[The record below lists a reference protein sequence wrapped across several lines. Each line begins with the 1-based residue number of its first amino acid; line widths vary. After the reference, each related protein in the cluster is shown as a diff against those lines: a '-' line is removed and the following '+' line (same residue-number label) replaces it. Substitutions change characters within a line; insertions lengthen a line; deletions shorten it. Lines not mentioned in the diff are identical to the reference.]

1 MKKFFGFAKTIILHP
16 GDISYNFIN
25 GRQVS
30 LRIPLTLFVI
40 ANLLFFAGPKRS
52 DLYTQMNN
60 MTYEHIVKWEM
71 PKNKETLAAYDQRS
85 WLISRLLLV
94 LNVFLFSLSLYF
106 VNYRKSL
113 KYIDHL
119 AVSFEFM
126 ALATLYILVI
136 MGWANVLILTLIVA
150 VLLLYAF
157 ERMAYRYKP
166 FRAFAN
172 AALLV
177 FLFYATLL
185 LYRSC
190 VFFITLLTL

>member
-1 MKKFFGFAKTIILHP
+1 MKKFLSFVRTIILHP

-30 LRIPLTLFVI
+30 LRVLVILFVI
-40 ANLLFFAGPKRS
+40 ANGIFFAAPKRS

-60 MTYEHIVKWEM
+60 MPYSHLVKEQM
-71 PKNKETLAAYDQRS
+71 PKNKKAIEAYEQRS
-85 WLISRLLLV
+85 WVISRLLLV
-94 LNVFLFSLSLYF
+94 LNVFFFSLPLYF
-106 VNYRKSL
+106 VNYRKGL

-126 ALATLYILVI
+126 TLATLYILVI
-136 MGWANVLILTLIVA
+136 MSWVNVLALTLIVA

-157 ERMAYRYKP
+157 ERMAYRHKP

-177 FLFYATLL
+177 FLFYAILL

-190 VFFITLLTL
+190 VFLITINVT